1 MPSSFLEL
9 FRQSR
14 RPTVKL
20 DSYFAAY
27 DELFAPF
34 AGKDITFVEVGIS
47 GGGSLEAWK
56 KFFGPKSRIIGID
69 LNPALRDELS
79 REGFEVFVGDQASP
93 TFWRE
98 FYATIGEIDILLDDG
113 GHTNTQTWT
122 TLTSS
127 LPHIKDGGL
136 LVIEDTH
143 ASYMRGFGNP
153 SRDSLVSR
161 VMACV
166 DEINYR
172 SSVIDERDRK
182 ARRHDRR
189 KLLAGVDIA
198 GRVDS
203 IRFYESIVAL
213 SINSQRARRSQ
224 KMEFGSV
231 SALPNSIHPEDFR
244 HRGIREKLI
253 ARVRGR
259 LRSIARRISPL

>member
-1 MPSSFLEL
+1 MSSTFLEL

-20 DSYFAAY
+20 DSYFAVY
-27 DELFAPF
+27 DQLFAPY

-69 LNPALRDELS
+69 LNPALRDELTKD
-79 REGFEVFVGDQASP
+79 GFEIFIGDQASP
-93 TFWRE
+93 AFWYDV
-98 FYATIGEIDILLDDG
+98 YAKVGKVDILLDDG

-127 LPHIKDGGL
+127 LPHINDGGL

-166 DEINYR
+166 DELNYR
-172 SSVIDERDRK
+172 STVIDERDRR
-182 ARRHDRR
+182 ARRYDQR

-213 SINSQRARRSQ
+213 SIDSKRAVRSQ

-231 SALPNSIHPEDFR
+231 AALPNSVHPEDFR
-244 HRGIREKLI
+244 NRGIREKLV

-259 LRSIARRISPL
+259 LRSLARRLPL